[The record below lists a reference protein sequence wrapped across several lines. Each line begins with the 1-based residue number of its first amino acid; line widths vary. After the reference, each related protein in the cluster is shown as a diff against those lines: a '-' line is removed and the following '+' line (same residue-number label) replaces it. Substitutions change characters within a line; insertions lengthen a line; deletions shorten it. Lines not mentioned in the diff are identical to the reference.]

1 MPGAVKGPRTL
12 YEKVFEDHIVD
23 EKEDG
28 TVLIYIGTC
37 EHLHS
42 TIRS

>member
-28 TVLIYIGTC
+28 TVLIYIGT
-37 EHLHS
+37 
-42 TIRS
+42 